1 LTHHTAAR
9 IVGFVAGRKRSPA
22 LTEAEHRIMKVLWD
36 HPGATVGDVVERIEG
51 PPRPAYNSVLTI
63 LRILE
68 KKGYVSHEK
77 DGRAFVYSALV
88 DRQQARRG
96 ALSYLLSRFFNG
108 SREEL
113 VMDLLG
119 HEQIDAEELAKVKAL
134 LERQAAERPAGKRRR

>member
-1 LTHHTAAR
+1 MH
-9 IVGFVAGRKRSPA
+9 
-22 LTEAEHRIMKVLWD
+22 VLWD
-36 HPGATVGDVVERIEG
+36 HPGSTVGEVVEQMAG
-51 PPRPAYNSVLTI
+51 PTRPAYNSVLTI

-77 DGRAFVYSALV
+77 DGRAFVYSAVV

-96 ALSYLLSRFFNG
+96 ALSQVLSRFFNG

-119 HEQIDAEELAKVKAL
+119 HEDIDAEELDRVKAL
-134 LERQAAERPAGKRRR
+134 LERQPGPGTRR